1 MVSLGFLCLFVC
13 LKKKKQNL
21 YGMLYCFLHSTI
33 ENNDLVFFVVV
44 DLYFF

>member
-1 MVSLGFLCLFVC
+1 MVSLDFLCLFVC
-13 LKKKKQNL
+13 LKKKDL